1 MADQSTI
8 SQTSL
13 MNALPVGI
21 GVLVRSDDGFEIQNA
36 NNRMRKMF
44 ALTEQ
49 VSLNTIFGA
58 EQGEEINAA
67 AQTGGGEATVEREG
81 RWYNL
86 TLTSYENE
94 EWLLVAKDVTS
105 IKAEVAE
112 AETLTEMKSSFL
124 ASMSHEIRTPMQS
137 IYGLLEL
144 VSDEDNLSDDV
155 HAMLGTAKSSATSL
169 LTILDDILD
178 IAKVDAN
185 KMELDILE
193 VPVRTLA
200 YGVIECMEVKVQGKK
215 VELKVDVDPSIPPV
229 VVGDPTRLRQIL
241 LNLVGNALKFTEK
254 GSITLRITPHAQHID
269 TPDKDKFGLR
279 FEVIDTGIGM
289 SDEIANRLFKAF
301 SQADNST
308 TRKYGGT
315 GLGLSICQKLVEL
328 MQGQIGIISEEGK
341 GSTFWF
347 EIPTETADET
357 NPQDLPDLDGLAIL
371 SVEDHPAGAR
381 EIVRTLKSM
390 GGSVTSVPTYAEG
403 LTMAKSRRF
412 DVALVDQG
420 LPDGLGIDLMK
431 EISELQ
437 PFAGLV
443 MYTVR
448 DDYGLQH
455 SARSLGAKYL
465 SKPASR
471 IGLGE
476 AVKSSARQNQGGMDP
491 NRPKRLLIA
500 EDTPAVQDVLQRQ
513 LKKLGIEAD
522 FVENGLQAIKMLEQG
537 KHGILFTD
545 LHMPE
550 MDGYEVVKRIRSIE
564 EQENIEQHNGFPV
577 VVLTA
582 DVQMAQ
588 KQAYLSYGFNECLL
602 KPVSL
607 GQFRQLL
614 IRWGVLNEDDA
625 DASPAD
631 EEAPAI
637 AAGLRDKARQV
648 EEDVQATPTETTKT
662 EDTAA
667 DSKAPYTP
675 PDEPAISMAAIDDLL
690 GGYDDSVKEMLQM
703 FIEMTEPLIHKLRT
717 AYDEGAAIEI
727 GEVAHSLKG
736 AARSAC
742 CPHLGDIAEEVQ
754 SIADT
759 GQRPEDHLII
769 AIEGEFDRIKKE
781 TDALQ

>member
-1 MADQSTI
+1 
-8 SQTSL
+8 

-21 GVLVRSDDGFEIQNA
+21 GVLVRSDNGFEIQNA

-44 ALTEQ
+44 GLTEQ
-49 VSLNTIFGA
+49 VNLYALFGETQGDELNAT
-58 EQGEEINAA
+58 

-86 TLTSYENE
+86 TLTSYEDN

-124 ASMSHEIRTPMQS
+124 ATMSHEIRTPMQS

-144 VSDEDNLSDDV
+144 VSDESNLSDDV
-155 HAMLGTAKSSATSL
+155 YSMLGTAKSSATSL

-185 KMELDILE
+185 KMELDVLE

-200 YGVIECMEVKVQGKK
+200 FGIVECMEVKIQGKK
-215 VELKVDVDPSIPPV
+215 VELKVDVDPDIPPV
-229 VVGDPTRLRQIL
+229 IVGDPTRLRQIL

-254 GSITLRITPHAQHID
+254 GNITLRIVPHVQHID
-269 TPDKDKFGLR
+269 VPGKDKFGLR
-279 FEVIDTGIGM
+279 FEIIDTGIGM
-289 SDEIANRLFKAF
+289 TDQVAERLFKAF

-328 MQGQIGIISEEGK
+328 MHGKIGVFSEEGK

-347 EIPTETADET
+347 EIPTEAADET
-357 NPQDLPDLDGLAIL
+357 NPQDLPDLDGLVIL

-403 LTMAKSRRF
+403 LKMAKSRRF

-431 EISELQ
+431 EISDFQ
-437 PFAGLV
+437 PFVGLI

-448 DDYGLQH
+448 DDYGMQH

-476 AVKSSARQNQGGMDP
+476 SVKSAARQNQGSLDP

-513 LKKLGIEAD
+513 LKKLGVEAD
-522 FVENGLQAIKMLEQG
+522 FVENGLQAIKKLEEG

-564 EQENIEQHNGFPV
+564 EQENIDQHNGFPV

-614 IRWGVLNEDDA
+614 IRWGVLNEDNTEETEETATDA
-625 DASPAD
+625 
-631 EEAPAI
+631 EAPAI
-637 AAGLRDKARQV
+637 AAGLRNQAREN
-648 EEDVQATPTETTKT
+648 EESHEEAATTVPESPPS
-662 EDTAA
+662 EPEA
-667 DSKAPYTP
+667 DLYTP
-675 PDEPAISMAAIDDLL
+675 PDEPAISMDAIDDLL

-703 FIEMTEPLIHKLRT
+703 FIDMTAPQIQKLRT
-717 AYDEGAAIEI
+717 AYDN
-727 GEVAHSLKG
+727 GETIAVAETAHSLKG

-742 CPHLGDIAEEVQ
+742 CPHLGDIADKVQ
-754 SIADT
+754 GIADL
-759 GQRPEDHLII
+759 GQRPEAHLII
-769 AIEGEFDRIKKE
+769 AIEGEFDRIKNE
-781 TDALQ
+781 VAALK